1 MTCASKADVALRK
14 PLDSRIYRCD
24 QWGMERTIFC
34 VQPYRRGA
42 DGLRKGHMRR
52 LLSREA
58 AIKAARAM
66 RGCEAGVVVFRVTG
80 SDDYWSEPVLIA
92 RAGDVPAEVRP

>member
-1 MTCASKADVALRK
+1 MTHASKADAGPRK
-14 PLDSRIYRCD
+14 PLDSRIYHCD

-66 RGCEAGVVVFRVTG
+66 RGCEEGVVVFRVTG

-92 RAGDVPAEVRP
+92 RAGDVPAEVSL